1 MAQQD
6 MAKELAALRAQVAE
20 LASARE
26 AQEKAR
32 AQAASE
38 RATELAAKES
48 EETPSESTSLSSQL
62 EELVDT
68 LGEDIK
74 EAKPATLLVVFA
86 LGVLLGRLLPR

>member
-26 AQEKAR
+26 AQEKTRAR
-32 AQAASE
+32 AASE
-38 RATELAAKES
+38 RTTELATKEP
-48 EETPSESTSLSSQL
+48 EELPSDGTSLSSQL
-62 EELVDT
+62 EELIDA